1 MAKLIFVHG
10 IKQEGKT
17 SESLTTEWMD
27 ALTPA
32 LAKAGYAGAALTP
45 AVPFYGD
52 ILADLAKGTAPSMAE
67 AQGGAMPL
75 AGAEEAAFMAEGMEE
90 IAAKNPR
97 VDSNQVAEEAEKIAA
112 IEGATAQG
120 GGFSPHNRV
129 LNSVVRVLERVS
141 PLHGDVTLRLLR
153 QAYVYLRQPGAG
165 DQIDARVAPH
175 LSDGPCVIVAHS
187 LGTIVTFKLLR
198 RLALEGRP
206 LDVPLLV
213 TVGSPLSL
221 RTVRKALGPSFKPP
235 TGIGHWLNAYDVDD
249 FVALGQGLTKATFA
263 DGIENRQVEN
273 SGGDAH
279 AIAGYLADSEV
290 VKAIV
295 ARLT

>member
-17 SESLTTEWMD
+17 AESLTAEWMD
-27 ALTPA
+27 ALRPA
-32 LAKAGYAGAALTP
+32 LAKAGYAGADVIP

-52 ILADLAKGTAPSMAE
+52 ILADLASGTAALMAE

-75 AGAEEAAFMAEGMEE
+75 AGAEEAAFLAEGMEE

-97 VDSNQVAEEAEKIAA
+97 VDSNAVAKESEKIAA
-112 IEGATAQG
+112 TEPPTAQ
-120 GGFSPHNRV
+120 GGFSPHNRI
-129 LNSVVRVLERVS
+129 LNSVVRVLERLS
-141 PLHGDVTLRLLR
+141 PLHGDVTLRLLN

-175 LSDGPCVIVAHS
+175 LADGPCVIVAHS

-235 TGIGHWLNAYDVDD
+235 AGIGHWLNAYDVDD

-273 SGGDAH
+273 SGDDAH
-279 AIAGYLADSEV
+279 AIAGYLADAEI

-295 ARLT
+295 ARLG

>member
-10 IKQEGKT
+10 IRQEGKS
-17 SESLTTEWMD
+17 SESLTAEWLS

-32 LAKAGYAGAALTP
+32 LAKGGYKGAALTP

-52 ILADLAKGTAPSMAE
+52 ILHELSKGGGATFADAQGAGGPLGTAE
-67 AQGGAMPL
+67 QD
-75 AGAEEAAFMAEGMEE
+75 AFLAEGMEE
-90 IAAKNPR
+90 IAAKDPR
-97 VDSNQVAEEAEKIAA
+97 IDSNQVAEEADKLAA
-112 IEGATAQG
+112 DAIVTGQG
-120 GGFSPHNRV
+120 VSPHNRIF
-129 LNSVVRVLERVS
+129 NSVVRVLERLS

-175 LSDGPCVIVAHS
+175 FTGGPCVIVAHS

-235 TGIGHWLNAYDVDD
+235 AGIGHWLNAYDVDD

-273 SGGDAH
+273 SGDDAH

-290 VKAIV
+290 VKQIIS
-295 ARLT
+295 RLS